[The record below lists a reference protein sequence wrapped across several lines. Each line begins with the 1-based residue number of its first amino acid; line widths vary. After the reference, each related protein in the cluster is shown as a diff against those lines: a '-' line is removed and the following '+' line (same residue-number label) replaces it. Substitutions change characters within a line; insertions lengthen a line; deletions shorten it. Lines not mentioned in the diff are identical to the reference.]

1 MLAGRQG
8 YGYFMKFGGENRR
21 NIVGDKK
28 TAQSSRVGLIANPC
42 PPAGA
47 AQNLIL
53 TSRQDYLF
61 WRQIPSQLRVAT
73 NLRSAPAVF
82 PADFPASEF
91 SANRTRSPKMSL
103 YIEAASILNETSG
116 SLRSRI
122 YHRPAS
128 SPQLKSPPARLYALI
143 IETLK
148 HQEILNEVI
157 AKSELLKLERK
168 VFQLLLLT
176 TICPTSNSKLT
187 ILLHLFSPPRCSQ

>member
-1 MLAGRQG
+1 
-8 YGYFMKFGGENRR
+8 
-21 NIVGDKK
+21 
-28 TAQSSRVGLIANPC
+28 
-42 PPAGA
+42 
-47 AQNLIL
+47 
-53 TSRQDYLF
+53 
-61 WRQIPSQLRVAT
+61 
-73 NLRSAPAVF
+73 
-82 PADFPASEF
+82 
-91 SANRTRSPKMSL
+91 MSL

-168 VFQLLLLT
+168 VLQLPLPT
-176 TICPTSNSKLT
+176 TNCPAPKPKLA
-187 ILLHLFSPPRCSQ
+187 ILLHLFSAPKCSR